1 LNIPWPAVLF
11 SLFLSSLTRASA
23 DSKKVEQT
31 GGERNIHIEIMSNL
45 RAGTLKELPFTRTV
59 GEASVTQPSEIER
72 EVIGLFARFRRPLL
86 RYVLSLGLSVH
97 DGEEIVQEVF
107 LALFRHLKLR
117 RPRHKLR
124 GWIFCVAHNLAVKQ
138 RHANWQSQGA
148 RIGDATAAEAR
159 TDPSPNPEEQAL
171 ATQRQRRLL
180 AVLRALPEQDQC
192 CLRLRAEGL
201 RYREIAQVLSM
212 SLGAVSLSL
221 TRSLARLTRA
231 DEV

>member
-1 LNIPWPAVLF
+1 
-11 SLFLSSLTRASA
+11 
-23 DSKKVEQT
+23 
-31 GGERNIHIEIMSNL
+31 MSIL
-45 RAGTLKELPFTRTV
+45 RAGMLKELPFASTV
-59 GEASVTQPSEIER
+59 GEASVAQPSEMER
-72 EVIGLFARFRRPLL
+72 EVIGLFDRFRSPLL

-117 RPRHKLR
+117 RPSHNLR
-124 GWIFCVAHNLAVKQ
+124 GWIFCVAHNLALKQ
-138 RHANWQSQGA
+138 RHANQLSK
-148 RIGDATAAEAR
+148 RERTLDAAPAETR
-159 TDPSPNPEEQAL
+159 QDPSPNPEEQAL
-171 ATQRQRRLL
+171 AIQRQRRLL
-180 AVLRALPEQDQC
+180 AVLHALPEQDQC